1 MVHLPRMRKAIWLFP
16 LLTGCALL
24 RQAIPFERPTLTF
37 KDARLPSIDFEGAE
51 LDLVF
56 LVNNP
61 NAMGIDLAKA
71 TYALAVEGKQVVAG
85 APQKGLQIPAHGSS
99 EVTFPAKLHWAEIVP
114 ALEALFAQDQV
125 RYKASG
131 SIGLNSPIGVVEL
144 PLEHEG
150 TFSAPKMPTFEIG
163 SPRITGLSLT
173 TAQLSIPLKIGNVN
187 GFPLP
192 IGGLLGNVSLAGA
205 NVGHISLPEAAPVPS
220 GSASTLLI
228 PVDVNFLSAGGAA
241 AQAIKTGIAEIKIDA
256 TLNAAGVTLPFKV
269 AKTVQ
274 LQRSTA
280 GP

>member
-1 MVHLPRMRKAIWLFP
+1 MRKAIWLLP
-16 LLTGCALL
+16 LLAGCALL
-24 RQAIPFERPTLTF
+24 RQAIPFERPKLTF

-56 LVNNP
+56 LVDNP
-61 NAMGIDLAKA
+61 NSMGIDLARA

-85 APQKGLQIPAHGSS
+85 APRNGLQIPAHGST

-114 ALEALFAQDQV
+114 ALEALFAQNQV
-125 RYKASG
+125 HYKASG

-150 TFSAPKMPTFEIG
+150 TFAAPKMPTFEIG

-173 TAQLSIPLKIGNVN
+173 TAQLSIPLKINNLN

-192 IGGLLGNVSLAGA
+192 LGGLLGSVTLAGA

-220 GSASTLLI
+220 ASSTTLLI
-228 PVDVNFLSAGGAA
+228 PLDVNFLSAGTAA
-241 AQAIKTGIAEIKIDA
+241 AQAIKTGIAEVKIDA
-256 TLNAAGVTLPFKV
+256 TLNAAGVTLPFRV
-269 AKTVQ
+269 AKTVEF
-274 LQRSTA
+274 QRPT
-280 GP
+280 GN

>member
-1 MVHLPRMRKAIWLFP
+1 MRKVIWLLP
-16 LLTGCALL
+16 LAAGCALL

-85 APQKGLQIPAHGSS
+85 APSKGLQIPARGST
-99 EVTFPAKLHWAEIVP
+99 EVTFPARVHWAQIVP

-125 RYKASG
+125 HYKASG
-131 SIGLNSPIGVVEL
+131 SIGLNSPIGVIEL

-150 TFSAPKMPTFEIG
+150 TFAAPKMPTFEIG
-163 SPRITGLSLT
+163 TPRITGLSLT
-173 TAQLSIPLKIGNVN
+173 TAQLSIPLKINNLN

-192 IGGLLGNVSLAGA
+192 LGGLVGDASLAGA
-205 NVGHISLPEAAPVPS
+205 HVGHISLPEAAPVPS
-220 GSASTLLI
+220 GSSTTLLI
-228 PVDVNFLSAGGAA
+228 PLDVNFLTAGTAA
-241 AQAIKTGIAEIKIDA
+241 AQAIKTGIAEVKIDA
-256 TLNAAGVTLPFKV
+256 TLNAAGATLPFKV

-274 LQRSTA
+274 LQR
-280 GP
+280 